1 MFSTAGSIKEQY
13 AAQRR
18 ALEAEAAR
26 LEEDIAQLTATLHGR
41 GWRTDGVR
49 KTVPATPP
57 LSPQRP
63 EPGLRDTVN
72 PAVDPAAAAAAASA
86 AAAAV
91 APPPLQKRYSV
102 KSQAAMTDLELIE
115 ARLLSLEKASAEAE
129 RELRAA
135 YFQPEQLDPALRDQ
149 LAQLYGDVT
158 ALVSSGSAGTKEN
171 PVGTVP
177 LDGFLTGELNSAQ
190 SDAKARWR
198 KVRTCIGIGK
208 RLRDGGKVY
217 RGRVRAKAAKREND
231 AKRLASE
238 LSVLF

>member
-18 ALEAEAAR
+18 ALEAEAQR
-26 LEEDIAQLTATLHGR
+26 LEEDIAQLTATLHNR

-63 EPGLRDTVN
+63 EPGLRDTIN

-102 KSQAAMTDLELIE
+102 KSQAAMNDLELIE
-115 ARLLSLEKASAEAE
+115 ARLLSLEKGSAEAE

-177 LDGFLTGELNSAQ
+177 LDGFVTGELNSAQ
-190 SDAKARWR
+190 GDAREKRKALVGRAEALAAR
-198 KVRTCIGIGK
+198 IKTQVARCDK
-208 RLRDGGKVY
+208 LRSGSP
-217 RGRVRAKAAKREND
+217 AE
-231 AKRLASE
+231 
-238 LSVLF
+238 

>member
-1 MFSTAGSIKEQY
+1 MFSTAPSIKEQY

-26 LEEDIAQLTATLHGR
+26 LEEDIAQLTATLHNR

-63 EPGLRDTVN
+63 EPGLRDTIN
-72 PAVDPAAAAAAASA
+72 PAVNPAAAAAAASA

-102 KSQAAMTDLELIE
+102 KSQAAMDDLELIE
-115 ARLLSLEKASAEAE
+115 ARLLSLEKGSAEAE

-177 LDGFLTGELNSAQ
+177 LDGFVTGELNSAQ
-190 SDAKARWR
+190 GDAKAKR
-198 KVRTCIGIGK
+198 KALVGRAEALAARIKTQVARCDK
-208 RLRDGGKVY
+208 LRSGSP
-217 RGRVRAKAAKREND
+217 AE
-231 AKRLASE
+231 
-238 LSVLF
+238 

>member
-1 MFSTAGSIKEQY
+1 MFSNAGTIMERY

-18 ALEAEAAR
+18 ALEAEAQR
-26 LEEDIAQLTATLHGR
+26 LEEDIAQLTATLHNR

-63 EPGLRDTVN
+63 EPGLRDTIN

-91 APPPLQKRYSV
+91 APPLQKRYSV

-190 SDAKARWR
+190 SDAKAKR
-198 KVRTCIGIGK
+198 KALVGRAEALAARIKTQVARCDK
-208 RLRDGGKVY
+208 LRSGSPT
-217 RGRVRAKAAKREND
+217 E
-231 AKRLASE
+231 
-238 LSVLF
+238 

>member
-1 MFSTAGSIKEQY
+1 MLATSLKIKSASVPKMFSTATSIKEQY

-63 EPGLRDTVN
+63 EPGLRDTIN
-72 PAVDPAAAAAAASA
+72 PAIDPTAAAAAASA

-91 APPPLQKRYSV
+91 APPLQKRYSV

-115 ARLLSLEKASAEAE
+115 ARLLSLEKGSAEAE

-177 LDGFLTGELNSAQ
+177 LDGFVTGELNSAQ
-190 SDAKARWR
+190 GDAREKRKALVGRAEALAAR
-198 KVRTCIGIGK
+198 IKTQVARCDK
-208 RLRDGGKVY
+208 LRSGSP
-217 RGRVRAKAAKREND
+217 AE
-231 AKRLASE
+231 
-238 LSVLF
+238 

>member
-1 MFSTAGSIKEQY
+1 MFSTATSIKEQY

-18 ALEAEAAR
+18 ALEAEAQR
-26 LEEDIAQLTATLHGR
+26 LEEDIAQLTATLHNR

-63 EPGLRDTVN
+63 EPGLRDTIN

-102 KSQAAMTDLELIE
+102 KSQAAMNDLELIE
-115 ARLLSLEKASAEAE
+115 ARLLSLEKGSAEAE

-177 LDGFLTGELNSAQ
+177 LDGFVTGELNSAQ
-190 SDAKARWR
+190 GDAREKRKALVGRAEALAAR
-198 KVRTCIGIGK
+198 IKTQVARCDK
-208 RLRDGGKVY
+208 LRSGSP
-217 RGRVRAKAAKREND
+217 AE
-231 AKRLASE
+231 
-238 LSVLF
+238 

>member
-1 MFSTAGSIKEQY
+1 MFSTATSIKEQY

-18 ALEAEAAR
+18 ALEAEAQR
-26 LEEDIAQLTATLHGR
+26 LEEDIAQLTATLHNR

-63 EPGLRDTVN
+63 EPGLRDTIN

-102 KSQAAMTDLELIE
+102 KSQAAMNDLELIE
-115 ARLLSLEKASAEAE
+115 ARLLSLEKGSAEAE

-177 LDGFLTGELNSAQ
+177 LDGFVTGELKSAQ
-190 SDAKARWR
+190 SDAREKRKALVGRAEALAAR
-198 KVRTCIGIGK
+198 IKTQVARCDK
-208 RLRDGGKVY
+208 LRSGSP
-217 RGRVRAKAAKREND
+217 AE
-231 AKRLASE
+231 
-238 LSVLF
+238 

>member
-1 MFSTAGSIKEQY
+1 MKTALHAPRSTHSMFSSAGSIREQY

-26 LEEDIAQLTATLHGR
+26 LEEDIAQLTATLHNR

-63 EPGLRDTVN
+63 EPGLRDTIN
-72 PAVDPAAAAAAASA
+72 PAIDPTAAAAAASA

-91 APPPLQKRYSV
+91 APPLQKRYSV

-115 ARLLSLEKASAEAE
+115 ARLLSLEKGSAEAE

-190 SDAKARWR
+190 RDAREKRKALVGRAEALAAR
-198 KVRTCIGIGK
+198 IKTQVARCDK
-208 RLRDGGKVY
+208 LRSGSP
-217 RGRVRAKAAKREND
+217 AE
-231 AKRLASE
+231 
-238 LSVLF
+238 

>member
-1 MFSTAGSIKEQY
+1 MFSTATSIKEQY

-18 ALEAEAAR
+18 ALEAEAQR
-26 LEEDIAQLTATLHGR
+26 LEEDIAQLTATLHNR

-63 EPGLRDTVN
+63 EPGLRDTIN

-91 APPPLQKRYSV
+91 APPLQKRYSV

-177 LDGFLTGELNSAQ
+177 LDGFVTGELKSAQ
-190 SDAKARWR
+190 SDAREKRKALVGRAEALAAR
-198 KVRTCIGIGK
+198 IKTQVARCDK
-208 RLRDGGKVY
+208 LRSGSP
-217 RGRVRAKAAKREND
+217 AE
-231 AKRLASE
+231 
-238 LSVLF
+238 

>member
-1 MFSTAGSIKEQY
+1 MFSTATSIKEQY

-18 ALEAEAAR
+18 ALEAEAQR
-26 LEEDIAQLTATLHGR
+26 LEEDIAQLTATLHNR

-57 LSPQRP
+57 LSPRRP
-63 EPGLRDTVN
+63 EPGLRDTIN

-91 APPPLQKRYSV
+91 APPLQKRYSV

-177 LDGFLTGELNSAQ
+177 LDGFVTGELKSAQ
-190 SDAKARWR
+190 SDAREKRKALVGRAEALAAR
-198 KVRTCIGIGK
+198 IKTQVARCDK
-208 RLRDGGKVY
+208 LRSGSP
-217 RGRVRAKAAKREND
+217 AE
-231 AKRLASE
+231 
-238 LSVLF
+238 

>member
-1 MFSTAGSIKEQY
+1 MFSTAPSIKEQY

-26 LEEDIAQLTATLHGR
+26 LEEDIAQLTATLHNR

-63 EPGLRDTVN
+63 EPGLRDTIN

-102 KSQAAMTDLELIE
+102 KSQAAMDDLELIE
-115 ARLLSLEKASAEAE
+115 ARLLSLEKGSAEAE

-177 LDGFLTGELNSAQ
+177 LDGFVTGELNSAQ
-190 SDAKARWR
+190 SDAREKRKALVGRAEALAAR
-198 KVRTCIGIGK
+198 IKTQVARCDK
-208 RLRDGGKVY
+208 LRSGSPT
-217 RGRVRAKAAKREND
+217 E
-231 AKRLASE
+231 
-238 LSVLF
+238 

>member
-26 LEEDIAQLTATLHGR
+26 LEEDIAQLTATLHNR

-63 EPGLRDTVN
+63 EPGLRDTIN

-91 APPPLQKRYSV
+91 APPLQKRYSV
-102 KSQAAMTDLELIE
+102 KSQAAMDDLELIE
-115 ARLLSLEKASAEAE
+115 ARLLSLEKGSAEAE

-177 LDGFLTGELNSAQ
+177 LDGFVTGELNSAQ
-190 SDAKARWR
+190 GDAREKRKALVGRAEALAAR
-198 KVRTCIGIGK
+198 IKTQVARCDK
-208 RLRDGGKVY
+208 LRSGSP
-217 RGRVRAKAAKREND
+217 AE
-231 AKRLASE
+231 
-238 LSVLF
+238 

>member
-18 ALEAEAAR
+18 ALEAEAQR
-26 LEEDIAQLTATLHGR
+26 LEEDIAQLTATLHNR

-63 EPGLRDTVN
+63 EPGLRDTIN

-102 KSQAAMTDLELIE
+102 KSQAAMNDLELIE
-115 ARLLSLEKASAEAE
+115 ARLLSLEKGSAEAE

-177 LDGFLTGELNSAQ
+177 LDGFVTGELKSAQ
-190 SDAKARWR
+190 SDAREKRKALVGRAEALAAR
-198 KVRTCIGIGK
+198 IKTQVARCDK
-208 RLRDGGKVY
+208 LRSGSP
-217 RGRVRAKAAKREND
+217 AE
-231 AKRLASE
+231 
-238 LSVLF
+238 

>member
-1 MFSTAGSIKEQY
+1 MFSTAPSIKEQY

-26 LEEDIAQLTATLHGR
+26 LEEDIAQLTATLHNR

-63 EPGLRDTVN
+63 EPGLRDTIN
-72 PAVDPAAAAAAASA
+72 PAVDPAAAAAASA

-91 APPPLQKRYSV
+91 APPLQKRYSV

-177 LDGFLTGELNSAQ
+177 LDGFVTGELNSAQ
-190 SDAKARWR
+190 GDAREKRKGLVGRAEALAARIKTQVAR
-198 KVRTCIGIGK
+198 CDK
-208 RLRDGGKVY
+208 LRSGSP
-217 RGRVRAKAAKREND
+217 AE
-231 AKRLASE
+231 
-238 LSVLF
+238 